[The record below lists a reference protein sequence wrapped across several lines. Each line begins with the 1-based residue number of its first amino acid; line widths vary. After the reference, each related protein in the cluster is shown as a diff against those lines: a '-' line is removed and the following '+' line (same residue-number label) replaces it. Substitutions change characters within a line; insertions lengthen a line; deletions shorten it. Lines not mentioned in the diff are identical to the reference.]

1 MHDSIQK
8 ALSEQIRSELFSAYF
23 YLSASDY
30 FEATSL
36 TGFAEW
42 MREQS
47 REEVDHAMK
56 IFDYLHD
63 RGTRATLQ
71 GIEQPPAD
79 FRSPLDVFTRSLEH
93 ERQVSGMI
101 NELYALSLQERDYP
115 SQVFLQWYISEQ
127 VEEEKIASQ
136 IVEEL
141 KMAGDNPSALLV
153 LNGQLA
159 ARRKAAS

>member
-1 MHDSIQK
+1 
-8 ALSEQIRSELFSAYF
+8 
-23 YLSASDY
+23 
-30 FEATSL
+30 
-36 TGFAEW
+36 
-42 MREQS
+42 
-47 REEVDHAMK
+47 
-56 IFDYLHD
+56 
-63 RGTRATLQ
+63 
-71 GIEQPPAD
+71 
-79 FRSPLDVFTRSLEH
+79 
-93 ERQVSGMI
+93 MI